1 MNYSLEKL
9 EDCLQMIP
17 HSILFE
23 YGIKDHDI
31 EVHQHTTFKKI
42 FFRTGGK
49 EIPFDLFGASFWLL
63 SRYEEYLPHKTDKFN
78 RFHYKTSIAYQHDFL
93 ETPLVNL
100 WQFALKDLL
109 QKKYPDLEFKT
120 RTYNF
125 RSTIDVDNAFLYRDK
140 GAVRILAGY
149 VSDLIHGNF
158 SGIKARTS
166 ILMNRR
172 SDPFDCYDF
181 LISVNKENN
190 AESIYFFLLGDYG
203 VNDKN
208 ISASNRHFQSL
219 IKHISDYSQI
229 GIHPSFGSGNRIQQ
243 LLVEISRLSS
253 ITHKQVRSSRQ
264 HFSILK
270 FPYTYNSLLQA
281 GITDDYTM
289 GYTNKNGFR
298 ASYCH
303 PFKWYNLVEETVSS
317 LTLHPFVFTENT
329 IEYESSQN
337 KKSFEENATPFIEQV
352 KQYGGELVTI
362 FHNNSFNEKMRVN
375 YIELIKRTV

>member
-1 MNYSLEKL
+1 M
-9 EDCLQMIP
+9 
-17 HSILFE
+17 LFE

-31 EVHQHTTFKKI
+31 EVHQNTLFRKI
-42 FFRTGGK
+42 FFRTGGS

-93 ETPLVNL
+93 EIPLVNQ
-100 WQFALKDLL
+100 WQFALKELL
-109 QKKYPDLEFKT
+109 QKRYPELKIKIRD
-120 RTYNF
+120 YNF
-125 RSTIDVDNAFLYRDK
+125 KSTIDIDNAFLYRDK
-140 GAVRILAGY
+140 GAVRILAGFI
-149 VSDLIHGNF
+149 SDLLKRNF
-158 SGIKARTS
+158 SGMRERAS
-166 ILMNRR
+166 ILLNR
-172 SDPFDCYDF
+172 STDPFDCYDF
-181 LISVNKENN
+181 LIKENREN
-190 AESIYFFLLGDYG
+190 KTESIYFFLLGDYG

-229 GIHPSFGSGNRIQQ
+229 GIHPSFGSGNRLQQ

-303 PFKWYNLVEETVSS
+303 PIKWYNIIEESVSS
-317 LTLHPFVFTENT
+317 LTLHPFTFTENT
-329 IEYESSQN
+329 IDYESSIN
-337 KKSFEENATPFIEQV
+337 KRSFAENSEPFIEAV
-352 KQYGGELVTI
+352 KTYGGELVTI
-362 FHNNSFNEKMRVN
+362 FHNNSFNEKMKKN
-375 YIELIKRTV
+375 YIEMIKKAVS